1 MLKGQFITFS
11 EDGIMGSRPVQ
22 ILGGTGDYE
31 GIVGHGVDVGSA
43 VGPIGVGTIL
53 RISAGRSTRPDPH
66 RTEIGNELLLILSA
80 GTQRTS
86 RCAAGPVDPR
96 GIIGRGVDGPPMRG
110 GPVVFSPDGDL
121 PAAMVSRFCGTGRA
135 AAGWSR

>member
-43 VGPIGVGTIL
+43 VGPIGVGTITC
-53 RISAGRSTRPDPH
+53 I
-66 RTEIGNELLLILSA
+66 
-80 GTQRTS
+80 
-86 RCAAGPVDPR
+86 
-96 GIIGRGVDGPPMRG
+96 
-110 GPVVFSPDGDL
+110 VVEQP
-121 PAAMVSRFCGTGRA
+121 
-135 AAGWSR
+135 